1 MGQDIV
7 LLIVLVLMSGYF
19 SATEMSYLI
28 SNRIKLE
35 LRTGNRSFT
44 SRSSKYFYDNPEI
57 FFSTVLIGN
66 NIVNISFASVS
77 AIVLTSALGL
87 SEWQVL
93 VVSSVLLLLFG
104 ELIPKYLG
112 GEIPHTIYLLFSA
125 PLKIVSVVF
134 SPFVIITS
142 KISRKVTG
150 ETDNTTHNVMGREDI
165 MLLVR
170 ESLGQQSQDDQQSR
184 IIKRIFELKET
195 RVYEVMRPRTEI
207 AGVELNTQL
216 DIVLKKF
223 AETGYSKLPVFD
235 DTLDDIKG
243 IVFAFDLF
251 TNPSSLSEII
261 REVPFVPETKSC
273 IELLNEMMSEKYS
286 MAIVIDEFGGT
297 AGLITMEDV
306 LEEMFGEIRDEYDTE
321 NYVLKKLKEDTF
333 LMSGNV
339 ELDHITDKFGI
350 TFPAGDYTTLS
361 GYITSNTGRIPEQG
375 EIIRVGQYQFSIVKA
390 NKVRVEFTRLRIME
404 D

>member
-7 LLIVLVLMSGYF
+7 LLIVLILMSGFF
-19 SATEMSYLI
+19 SGTEMAYLI
-28 SNRIKLE
+28 SNRIKVE
-35 LRTGNRSFT
+35 LRTGNRSFA
-44 SRSSKYFYDNPEI
+44 SRSSKYFFDHPEV

-77 AIVLTSALGL
+77 AVVLVAAFGL

-104 ELIPKYLG
+104 ELIPKYLA
-112 GEIPHTIYLLFSA
+112 GEIPHTLYLLFSA
-125 PLKIVSVVF
+125 PLKVISIAF
-134 SPFVIITS
+134 SPLVAFTS
-142 KISRKVTG
+142 TVSRKVIG
-150 ETDNTTHNVMGREDI
+150 KTDTSSQNVMGREDI
-165 MLLVR
+165 LLLVR
-170 ESLGQQSQDDQQSR
+170 ESLGQQNQDDQQSR
-184 IIKRIFELKET
+184 IIKRIFDLKET

-207 AGVELNTQL
+207 AGVELDTHL
-216 DIVLKKF
+216 DIVLKMF
-223 AETGYSKLPVFD
+223 AETGYSKLPVFE

-243 IVFAFDLF
+243 IVYAFDLF
-251 TNPSSLSEII
+251 TNPDSLSDVI

-273 IELLNEMMSEKYS
+273 IELLNEMMAEKYS
-286 MAIVIDEFGGT
+286 IAIVIDEFGGT
-297 AGLITMEDV
+297 AGLVTLEDV

-321 NYVLKKLKEDTF
+321 DSVLKKIKEDSY

-350 TFPAGDYTTLS
+350 TFTQGDYTTLS
-361 GYITSNTGRIPEQG
+361 GYITSTTGRIPEQG
-375 EIIRVGQYQFSIVKA
+375 EILRIGQYQFSIVKA
-390 NKVRVEFTRLRIME
+390 NKVRIEFIRLRIME